1 MDKKEII
8 TEVSEKVDLSKDNV
22 EKIFDTFID
31 TIKDGL
37 NKGERI
43 TISGFGTFSLAKRKA
58 REFVNPKTKEVY
70 QIPEKQTPFFKAGS
84 NFFKKVL

>member
-1 MDKKEII
+1 M
-8 TEVSEKVDLSKDNV
+8 KVAVVTDDGK
-22 EKIFDTFID
+22 TFSQHFGRARYYQVYE
-31 TIKDGL
+31 IKDGL

-43 TISGFGTFSLAKRKA
+43 TITGFGTFSLAKRKA